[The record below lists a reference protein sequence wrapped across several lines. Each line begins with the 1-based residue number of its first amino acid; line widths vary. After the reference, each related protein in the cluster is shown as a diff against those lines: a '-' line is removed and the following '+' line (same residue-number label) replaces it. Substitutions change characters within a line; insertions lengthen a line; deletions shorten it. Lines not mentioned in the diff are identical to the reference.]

1 MRTQWPSPAKLNL
14 FLYITGQRAVGYHPL
29 QTLFQFL
36 DYGDT
41 ISIALRDDGDIR
53 LLTPVEGVEHEDNL
67 IVRAA
72 RLLIKTAAASARL
85 SPGSGAKISIDK
97 RWPMGGGLGGGS
109 SNAATVLVALNYLW
123 QCGRSMDELAEDGY
137 HTLQTLFQFLDYGDT
152 ISIELRD
159 DGDIRLLTPV
169 EGVEHED
176 NLIVRAARLLMKTA
190 ADSGRLSTG
199 SGANISID
207 KRLPMGG
214 GLGGGSSNAATVLVA
229 LNHLWQCG
237 LSMHELA
244 EMGLT
249 LGADVP
255 VFVRGHAAFAEG
267 VGEILTPVDPPEKW
281 YLVAH
286 PGVSIPTPVIF
297 KDPEL
302 PRNTPKRS
310 IETLLKCEFSNDC
323 EVIAR
328 KRFREV
334 DAVLSWLLEYA
345 PSRLTGTGACV
356 FAEFDTE
363 SEARQ
368 VLEQAP
374 EWLNGF
380 VAKGVN
386 LSPLHRAML

>member
-1 MRTQWPSPAKLNL
+1 MSTRWPSPAKLNL
-14 FLYITGQRAVGYHPL
+14 FLYITGQRA
-29 QTLFQFL
+29 
-36 DYGDT
+36 
-41 ISIALRDDGDIR
+41 
-53 LLTPVEGVEHEDNL
+53 
-67 IVRAA
+67 
-72 RLLIKTAAASARL
+72 
-85 SPGSGAKISIDK
+85 
-97 RWPMGGGLGGGS
+97 
-109 SNAATVLVALNYLW
+109 
-123 QCGRSMDELAEDGY
+123 DGY

-152 ISIELRD
+152 ITIDVRQ
-159 DGDIRLLTPV
+159 DGQVRLLTPV
-169 EGVEHED
+169 DGVPED
-176 NLIVRAARLLMKTA
+176 ENLIVRAARLLMRAA
-190 ADSGRLSTG
+190 ADSGRLPDHA
-199 SGANISID
+199 GADIAIE

-237 LSMHELA
+237 LSVDELA
-244 EMGLT
+244 TLGLT

-267 VGEILTPVDPPEKW
+267 VGEVLTPVDVPEKW

-297 KDPEL
+297 KDPDL
-302 PRNTPKRS
+302 PRNTSARS

-334 DAVLSWLLEYA
+334 DAALSWLLEYA

-363 SEARQ
+363 SAARQ

-374 EWLNGF
+374 EWLHGF
-380 VAKGVN
+380 VAQGVN
-386 LSPLHRAML
+386 LSPLKQAMTGQAELR